1 MPKVINFYSVAVF
14 FSVATLFLY
23 SKEGLCNSGNSGE
36 NVGEEIITDCILT
49 TPNGKNRAKTS

>member
-1 MPKVINFYSVAVF
+1 MPKVINFYSVAVL
-14 FSVATLFLY
+14 SAATLFLY
-23 SKEGLCNSGNSGE
+23 SQEGLYNGGNFGE

>member
-14 FSVATLFLY
+14 SVATLFLY
-23 SKEGLCNSGNSGE
+23 SQEGLCNSGNSGE
-36 NVGEEIITDCILT
+36 NVGEEIIADYILI